1 MKQSEIRSIVKQMII
16 AQGGKLYG
24 FNANSLKPLGITG
37 TQFQNAMNYF
47 KYSPQQA
54 TFRATYKF

>member
-1 MKQSEIRSIVKQMII
+1 MKQSEVRSIVKQMII

-24 FNANSLKPLGITG
+24 FNANSLKPLEITG

>member
-1 MKQSEIRSIVKQMII
+1 MKQSEVRSIVKQMII

-24 FNANSLKPLGITG
+24 FNANNLKPLGITG